1 MKQIFINCEH
11 LETRVAVVENG
22 ILEEYKI
29 ERNDERQIV
38 GSVYK
43 GRINNLAPSLQAAFI
58 DIGLAKNAFSHY
70 KDLVYYKTMFE
81 ERDGKITFAPKPE
94 QNPDNQ
100 SDKPETQKGQN
111 NQKSNQGNR
120 NKGNQG
126 NNNQQN
132 RNKGNQQKPK
142 AQSQPKAQPAPA
154 KVEKVV
160 EKQKGLFGKIKS
172 IFSKPEEVVPE
183 PKKPAPK
190 PNQKNGN
197 NNNATAN
204 RDRNNGNN
212 NGGNNKNRNKK
223 GGNQRPNHGG
233 RRNNS
238 INMVKAEDIPKLCPE
253 GSDIIVQ
260 VEKGPIGTK
269 GAKVTTKVEIPGHYL
284 VLLPNSKTRG
294 VSKRIEDKVERKR
307 LQGILTKLDMPKNMG
322 CICRTAGMG
331 KKDKFFE
338 MDMAMLLMQWEEMK
352 SLINKKSPV
361 CIYEEPSLLDRSLR
375 EFLTD
380 DIDEIVVDST
390 EAYEH
395 VLKATSR
402 LSKEEG
408 GRIKLYRGAEPMF
421 KHYKLK
427 RQVESISGRQVT
439 LPSGGYLCIDETE
452 ALIAVDVN
460 SGRSNKGKDHP
471 ETILNT
477 NLETVDALARQLR
490 LRNIGGLVVIDFIDM
505 KSKKDQNQV
514 YKNMLTALSK
524 DRART
529 KIIPISRFGLM
540 ELTRQREHESL
551 RDTMY
556 EDCPY
561 CKGKGL
567 VKSATSVSVDVQR
580 KIRSIIK
587 KRKTDLSIRVIVHSS
602 VLNRLREDD
611 KEFLHEMERKLGG
624 ALSFRA
630 DDSLHIEE
638 TKIIDQGSGKEF

>member
-81 ERDGKITFAPKPE
+81 ERDGKITFAPKTEPK
-94 QNPDNQ
+94 
-100 SDKPETQKGQN
+100 SDKQSEKSSGQN

-120 NKGNQG
+120 KKGNQG

-132 RNKGNQQKPK
+132 RGKGNQQKPK
-142 AQSQPKAQPAPA
+142 PQNKAKTQPAPV

-160 EKQKGLFGKIKS
+160 EKQKGFFGKIKS
-172 IFSKPEEVVPE
+172 IFAKPEEVVPE
-183 PKKPAPK
+183 PKKPAAK
-190 PNQKNGN
+190 PNQKKETNHN
-197 NNNATAN
+197 NSN
-204 RDRNNGNN
+204 RDRNNGN
-212 NGGNNKNRNKK
+212 GNNKNRNKK
-223 GGNQRPNHGG
+223 GNNQRSNGG
-233 RRNNS
+233 RRNNNIS
-238 INMVKAEDIPKLCPE
+238 MVKAEDIPKLCPE

-284 VLLPNSKTRG
+284 VLLPNSRTRG

-338 MDMAMLLMQWEEMK
+338 MDMAMLLLQWEEMK
-352 SLINKKSPV
+352 SLINKKSPI

-380 DIDEIVVDST
+380 DIDEIVVDSS

-427 RQVESISGRQVT
+427 RQVDNISGRQVT
-439 LPSGGYLCIDETE
+439 LPSGGYICIDETE
-452 ALIAVDVN
+452 ALIAIDVN

-477 NLETVDALARQLR
+477 NLETVDAVARQLR

-505 KSKKDQNQV
+505 KSKKDQNLV

-551 RDTMY
+551 SDTMY

-587 KRKTDLSIRVIVHSS
+587 KRKTDLSIRVVVHSS

-624 ALSFRA
+624 ALSFRS

-638 TKIIDQGSGKEF
+638 TRIIDQSTGKEF